1 MTYGIEW
8 NRKPS
13 KSEEVSKKDIDS
25 AEDDEVE
32 LLDLPS
38 EIIVIILNN
47 LGYDELR
54 SLECCCSY
62 FR

>member
-13 KSEEVSKKDIDS
+13 RSEEVSKKDIDCT
-25 AEDDEVE
+25 DGDGDVE

-47 LGYDELR
+47 LGYDEL
-54 SLECCCSY
+54 
-62 FR
+62 

>member
-13 KSEEVSKKDIDS
+13 RSEEVTKKDIDCTD
-25 AEDDEVE
+25 DDEVE

-47 LGYDELR
+47 LGYDEL
-54 SLECCCSY
+54 
-62 FR
+62 